1 METSSLGET
10 TSFDVRPRWHIDRAK
25 GPILATAIHS
35 GHDLRAELVP
45 LLAITEAERFRE
57 EDPYADYWATAC
69 PTRLL
74 VDRSRFEVDLNRPR
88 DLAVYQT
95 PEQGW
100 GLQVWKEP
108 LSEATIER
116 SLAEHDAFYAA
127 LERDLQE
134 VEQQHGTFVIL
145 DLHTYNHRRAGPD
158 ACPADA
164 EGNPDVNIGTGTMQ
178 DRDRWSPLIDRF
190 TGDLSSVSFLGRQ
203 LDVREN
209 IKFRGGWFPEFVHQ
223 RFPETACVISV
234 EVKKFFMNE
243 WTGVADRKAVSEL
256 YRLFRY
262 ATAGLLQEWTSL

>member
-1 METSSLGET
+1 METGFREENA
-10 TSFDVRPRWHIDRAK
+10 SFDVRPRWHIDQAK
-25 GPILATAIHS
+25 GPILAAAIHS

-45 LLAITEAERFRE
+45 LLAISEAERFRE

-95 PEQGW
+95 PEQAW
-100 GLQVWKEP
+100 GLHVWREP
-108 LSEATIER
+108 LGKRTVER
-116 SLAEHDAFYAA
+116 SLAEYDAFYDA
-127 LERDLQE
+127 LARDLEQ

-145 DLHTYNHRRAGPD
+145 DLHTYNHRRDGPD
-158 ACPADA
+158 VSPA
-164 EGNPDVNIGTGTMQ
+164 ENLTNPEINVGTGTMK
-178 DRDRWSPLIDRF
+178 DRDLWAPLIDRF
-190 TGDLSSVSFLGRQ
+190 MSDIDSVPFLGRK

-209 IKFRGGWFPEFVHQ
+209 VKFKGGWFPEFVHQ
-223 RFPETACVISV
+223 RFPETGCVLSV

-243 WTGVADRKAVSEL
+243 WTGFADREAISEL

-262 ATAGLLQEWTSL
+262 ASAGLLQEWTSL